1 MCCIPSTKFPT
12 TLLENIAFENTNST
26 LDSTLVDGVAQ
37 KLDKGFFTPIGQIEK
52 DGVELSGGEWQ
63 LVALERTFQQKASR
77 FLLFDE
83 PTANLDPDKKE
94 SVMKAII
101 NQKGKAAVVV
111 VSHDIQYAPLFDKII
126 VVSNGEI
133 VEQGEFDA
141 LIDNRK
147 TFSRMFKCVK

>member
-1 MCCIPSTKFPT
+1 
-12 TLLENIAFENTNST
+12 
-26 LDSTLVDGVAQ
+26 
-37 KLDKGFFTPIGQIEK
+37 
-52 DGVELSGGEWQ
+52 
-63 LVALERTFQQKASR
+63 
-77 FLLFDE
+77 
-83 PTANLDPDKKE
+83 
-94 SVMKAII
+94 MKAII